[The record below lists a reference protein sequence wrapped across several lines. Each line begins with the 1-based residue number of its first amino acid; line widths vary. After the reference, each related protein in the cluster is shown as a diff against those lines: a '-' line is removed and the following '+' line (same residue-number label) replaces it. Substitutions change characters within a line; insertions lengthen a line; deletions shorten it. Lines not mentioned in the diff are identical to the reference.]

1 MLHVLDIVRKDLTC
15 IMPLLFRR
23 AVRVTDKRLY
33 YQQRQHREGGG

>member
-1 MLHVLDIVRKDLTC
+1 MLHVLDNVRKDLTC